1 MDRRPMAPVL
11 NILLTL
17 LHRLLLLLLF
27 GSGDPSSLMGESGEN
42 ILVVEFNG
50 CGVCSTVGFGY
61 SQSCDVWYVVDV
73 EDEPT
78 PLLPLL
84 RLTQIADS
92 SV

>member
-27 GSGDPSSLMGESGEN
+27 GSEDPSSLMGESGEN

-50 CGVCSTVGFGY
+50 CECVLDRWFAVTASRVTCGMSLTLKMNRRL
-61 SQSCDVWYVVDV
+61 SSLSCAS
-73 EDEPT
+73 
-78 PLLPLL
+78 
-84 RLTQIADS
+84 RK
-92 SV
+92 